1 MTLSPIELTERTR
14 NRLSGF
20 LVVSFV
26 GVLPF
31 LLFKTIP
38 TENEQIIT
46 YMVGQLS
53 GMATTALGF
62 YFVNKVGQD
71 AIDAAKADNT
81 GKMADAV
88 IAAAQAASPSSN
100 EAGQAAEQV
109 ADAAATEADKIKG
122 ESA

>member
-14 NRLSGF
+14 TRLANVLIGAF
-20 LVVSFV
+20 VLVI
-26 GVLPF
+26 PI
-31 LLFKTIP
+31 LLFKDIP
-38 TENEQIIT
+38 PKNEQIIT
-46 YMVGQLS
+46 YVLGQLS
-53 GMATTALGF
+53 GAALLILGF

-109 ADAAATEADKIKG
+109 ADAAATEADKLKG